1 MRLRTFLAMAMLAV
15 IPFAQAVGQADSAR
29 ADRALSELMVAMQF
43 QHIKLWFAGRLSNWP
58 LATYELNQIESG
70 LQRAAKPGEPRF
82 DQATA
87 QMQGQVQGVRAA
99 IEQKDAAAF
108 TKAYGELTNG
118 CNACHRAEGKSFI
131 TVQVPANS
139 PFTDQL
145 FVDQVA
151 EGRGLAHAICGNC
164 HVVAEGANERPAMRI
179 PAPSFVEIATRPGF
193 SPDSIR
199 DLLTSGHRYLGPS
212 QGMPNP
218 RLASYQVEE
227 IIAVFETLR
236 AERVR

>member
-1 MRLRTFLAMAMLAV
+1 MLAA
-15 IPFAQAVGQADSAR
+15 IPFAQAVGQADSGR
-29 ADRALSELMVAMQF
+29 ADRALPDLMVAMQF

-70 LQRAAKPGEPRF
+70 LQRTAKPSEPRF
-82 DQATA
+82 DQAAA
-87 QMQGQVQGVRAA
+87 QVHGLRAA
-99 IEQKDAAAF
+99 IETKDAAAF

-118 CNACHRAEGKSFI
+118 CNACHRAEGRSFI

-179 PAPSFVEIATRPGF
+179 PAPSFAEIATRPGF

-199 DLLTSGHRYLGPS
+199 DLLTSGHRYLGPN

-236 AERVR
+236 AEQAR